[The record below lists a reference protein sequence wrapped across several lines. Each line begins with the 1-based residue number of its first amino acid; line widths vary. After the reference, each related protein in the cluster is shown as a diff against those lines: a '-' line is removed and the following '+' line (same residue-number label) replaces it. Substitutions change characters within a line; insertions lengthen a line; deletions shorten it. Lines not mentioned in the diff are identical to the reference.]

1 MLLPFPGE
9 TKTILGCFRTRLW
22 FLRWNPVVSCV
33 TTRRETT
40 RGTAGR
46 TPPPFQPSA
55 IALGRRRQ
63 RRWPRSRAT
72 RSRPITRWTSR
83 LVCTSIPHTTKPSQL
98 YAGLVSA
105 GMVASIVGILPLAA
119 MMAAH
124 RLLQE
129 AGRRGSESSA
139 AARTERADDSMTS
152 WASLTT
158 VTSSL
163 RSRSTRHSVTRE
175 EHPSQKRSSGPRSP
189 SSCATS
195 NPRVSA
201 ASTTH
206 DDDRS
211 VRV

>member
-1 MLLPFPGE
+1 MWWQLIETWKKLVLVGFFCLLKPGSV
-9 TKTILGCFRTRLW
+9 LQ
-22 FLRWNPVVSCV
+22 VVSAFVVSAVFSLLVGIAAPYKDASDDYFAKACSFALTMLFFFV
-33 TTRRETT
+33 TVLKIGVLTE
-40 RGTAGR
+40 
-46 TPPPFQPSA
+46 
-55 IALGRRRQ
+55 
-63 RRWPRSRAT
+63 
-72 RSRPITRWTSR
+72 
-83 LVCTSIPHTTKPSQL
+83 QL
-98 YAGLVSA
+98 DGVMTDELRYRFSFDAGLVSA

-129 AGRRGSESSA
+129 AGRRGSKSSA
-139 AARTERADDSMTS
+139 AARTERADESMDS

-158 VTSSL
+158 VTSL

-175 EHPSQKRSSGPRSP
+175 EHPSQERSSGPRSP
-189 SSCATS
+189 SSCSTL